1 MSPSTLFISDLD
13 KDVCFFFLFVFA
25 KDRSLQ
31 LFQRVNLC
39 PFPSFGQEE
48 GENKSLVHKIRGFLF
63 LKEMHSNERISFWEI
78 RIKRF

>member
-1 MSPSTLFISDLD
+1 MFALLFFS
-13 KDVCFFFLFVFA
+13 FLFA

-31 LFQRVNLC
+31 LFQCVKLR

-48 GENKSLVHKIRGFLF
+48 GKNKSLVHKIRGFLF
-63 LKEMHSNERISFWEI
+63 PKEMHSNERISFWEI